1 MEQVFLRRGWA
12 VGGGGFDEGGQN
24 GCVGCKVLE
33 ILSGRRFFC
42 IKRLFYKDD
51 WSLWN
56 SKRVVLEDFLIVL

>member
-12 VGGGGFDEGGQN
+12 VGGGGFDEGRQN

-33 ILSGRRFFC
+33 ILRGRRFFC

-56 SKRVVLEDFLIVL
+56 TKRVVVEDFLIVF